1 MQQSQVRTLR
11 SVPDHSSHLGGRSG
25 GHLGANAVKAVP
37 AVTAIVT
44 PAVGVYECEVN
55 LKFRMIEEGQLPT
68 DREELLEMLLEAF
81 GYGGDEYLEALD
93 VQVKASVVADVEA
106 SPEMRRQLIRL
117 RNSKD
122 LA

>member
-1 MQQSQVRTLR
+1 MQQSQPRALR
-11 SVPDHSSHLGGRSG
+11 SIPSHFPNVGNNPGSST
-25 GHLGANAVKAVP
+25 KAAP
-37 AVTAIVT
+37 TAGVT
-44 PAVGVYECEVN
+44 VGVYECEVN

-68 DREELLEMLLEAF
+68 NRDDLLEMLLEAF

-93 VQVKASVVADVEA
+93 VKVSASAISDVEA